1 VACVP
6 VRAATPV
13 EVSSA
18 EVEVD
23 GEVEGNV
30 PAADRATGTDLA
42 LPPPPGLLLVRAR
55 QTYLTV
61 QWAGPGDRR
70 PPCGILRRVVL

>member
-1 VACVP
+1 VLRPAS
-6 VRAATPV
+6 PV
-13 EVSSA
+13 ELGAA
-18 EVEVD
+18 EAELELEAA
-23 GEVEGNV
+23 GAG
-30 PAADRATGTDLA
+30 PAPGTGLA

-70 PPCGILRRVVL
+70 PPCGILRRVML